1 MTVITPSA
9 TTGPARRGN
18 ASVLTR
24 LVGALACPTCHCAID
39 GQLAC
44 PVCGVAGARH
54 ADQLRFGGFADATLR
69 GDPLNRLKES
79 TKRRFGR
86 VYPLAIGALSP
97 VLTRNFVRPF
107 LRGFDL
113 DRELVADLGCGTHR
127 RDRRLLCV
135 DGGGYDNV
143 DLVTDLRRLPLA
155 DGCLAG
161 AISVAVL
168 EHVPDPDAH
177 LAEIRRVLAPGG
189 RLLCYV
195 PFMQPFHAS
204 PYDYQ
209 RYTMT
214 GLVERFTG
222 FEVLSAQVGAGPTSG
237 LLWVLQE
244 WLAMV
249 ASLGSNRLYRA
260 LLPLTWVLSP
270 LKLLDL
276 VLARH
281 PAAAIIASGFVVEA
295 RKPMTAGVDPVTPAH
310 T

>member
-1 MTVITPSA
+1 
-9 TTGPARRGN
+9 
-18 ASVLTR
+18 
-24 LVGALACPTCHCAID
+24 
-39 GQLAC
+39 
-44 PVCGVAGARH
+44 
-54 ADQLRFGGFADATLR
+54 
-69 GDPLNRLKES
+69 
-79 TKRRFGR
+79 
-86 VYPLAIGALSP
+86 
-97 VLTRNFVRPF
+97 
-107 LRGFDL
+107 
-113 DRELVADLGCGTHR
+113 
-127 RDRRLLCV
+127 V

-161 AISVAVL
+161 AISIAVL

-177 LAEIRRVLAPGG
+177 LAEMRRVLAPGG

-222 FEVLSAQVGAGPTSG
+222 FEVLSARVGAGPTSG

-244 WLAMV
+244 WLALV
-249 ASLGSNRLYRA
+249 ASLGSLRLYRA

-281 PAAAIIASGFVVEA
+281 PAAPIIASGFVVEA
-295 RKPMTAGVDPVTPAH
+295 RKPTTDATRVLSPE
-310 T
+310 